1 MYNRADI
8 DHAKVVWARDMGEDC
23 NQELTA
29 YFISDRRAWLLDA
42 DAHPP
47 ELLPDP
53 TVWRNGRGGPSPACG
68 N

>member
-23 NQELTA
+23 NQELTD
-29 YFISDRRAWLLDA
+29 YFSDRRSWLLDA

-47 ELLPDP
+47 ELFPGP
-53 TVWRNGRGGPSPACG
+53 AVRRNGRGGPLPA
-68 N
+68 